1 MTRCS
6 LTLVDFSSHVHSA
19 MGAFGL
25 NAAMMDAANLAWKL
39 GLCAQGHANLSSLGP
54 TYDRERRL
62 HARRIINVSGS
73 YLRFLCNSKFPP
85 TNLKGLGVDL
95 GDDYVEPPALDGSTA
110 GDLKFLRAFYT
121 THSQFLLG
129 VDAAYGS
136 SAICPPSVQGTSPTP
151 ISVLN
156 GVRAPNPRICFDYG
170 TTGYLYDKMTGGA
183 KFHIVVFGSDLQG
196 PVRDRLARF
205 STALGSSGFYSRF
218 GGSTRFNVFL
228 VVKTLPFETA
238 NLLEGSELSN
248 LQRRATVL
256 YDDRAPDEDA
266 HYWYGVNHARGAVVV
281 VRPDLWVGVSAFPE
295 APQQLDD
302 YFESFLVPVDDQVD
316 DHLPNGFHS
325 PVSKAVKLSNGHGPN
340 GHVE

>member
-1 MTRCS
+1 
-6 LTLVDFSSHVHSA
+6 